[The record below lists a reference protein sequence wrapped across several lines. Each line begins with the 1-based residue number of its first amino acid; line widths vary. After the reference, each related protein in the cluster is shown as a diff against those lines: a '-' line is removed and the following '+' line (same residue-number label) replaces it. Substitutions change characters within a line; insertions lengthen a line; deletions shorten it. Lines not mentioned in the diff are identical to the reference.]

1 MKKRLST
8 ILATLLMTVTL
19 IPFAP
24 VHAKAASAD
33 VTRQMAGNRQIK
45 DISKKMTAYTTAMNI
60 SVWSTTKPV
69 KMKLNDNQKLSIAVF
84 VRYNTKVTTAIQRR
98 SFVPRLRSFLVRALL
113 SARLRAAR
121 KIRIRQCSYVAP
133 TVSSIKIHTC
143 TVAETSEIRF
153 QIIRLKRLCA
163 LVRIPTQ

>member
-45 DISKKMTAYTTAMNI
+45 DISKKMTAGT
-60 SVWSTTKPV
+60 
-69 KMKLNDNQKLSIAVF
+69 
-84 VRYNTKVTTAIQRR
+84 
-98 SFVPRLRSFLVRALL
+98 
-113 SARLRAAR
+113 
-121 KIRIRQCSYVAP
+121 
-133 TVSSIKIHTC
+133 
-143 TVAETSEIRF
+143 
-153 QIIRLKRLCA
+153 
-163 LVRIPTQ
+163 

>member
-84 VRYNTKVTTAIQRR
+84 VRYNYKGDY
-98 SFVPRLRSFLVRALL
+98 SFLVRALL

-121 KIRIRQCSYVAP
+121 KIRIRQCSYAAP
-133 TVSSIKIHTC
+133 TVSSIKIHTY
-143 TVAETSEIRF
+143 TVEETLEIQS
-153 QIIRLKRLCA
+153 QIIRLKRLYA